1 MKVVLEETQ
10 EGVLQQVP
18 LIIRG
23 LTSNGYLRAEDDK
36 GDTYELHPDGNR
48 WTLVTRIASI
58 CVPRCKRSRRQAAAD
73 NPAAA

>member
-1 MKVVLEETQ
+1 MKVVLEENQ

-36 GDTYELHPDGNR
+36 CDTYELHPDGNR
-48 WTLVTRIASI
+48 
-58 CVPRCKRSRRQAAAD
+58 
-73 NPAAA
+73 